1 VIKMMGFDGYGM
13 SGWMWFYG
21 ALMMLLLWGGL
32 AVLIV
37 WVVRTFSRRSNRP
50 DSAQEVLKRSFAA
63 GEISP
68 EDYEKTRHALLR

>member
-1 VIKMMGFDGYGM
+1 MMGFDGYGM

-21 ALMMLLLWGGL
+21 ALVMLLFWGGL

-37 WVVRTFSRRSNRP
+37 WVVRTFSRRSNGP
-50 DSAQEVLKRSFAA
+50 DSAQEVLKRRFAA

-68 EDYEKTRHALLR
+68 EDYEKTGHALLR

>member
-1 VIKMMGFDGYGM
+1 MMGFDGYGM
-13 SGWMWFYG
+13 SGWMWPYG
-21 ALMMLLLWGGL
+21 ALVMLLFWGGL

-37 WVVRTFSRRSNRP
+37 WVVKAFSRRSRGP
-50 DSAQEVLKRSFAA
+50 ESAQEVLKRRFAA